1 MSGSGTKKIITIG
14 WTLLALIIILHLIG
28 VYIFAWGHY
37 EWVRWG
43 SISIG
48 IVDTTPNPM
57 NPFQYG
63 TNDSTDLVYRFLFR
77 GLIHYDSKQWIYQGD
92 LATCDLADTLA
103 ITCTLQDNAI
113 WSDGTRIKIEDVI
126 ASIDNF
132 RKTTSN
138 PDIKA
143 FLDTVTTKKNGEII
157 EIKSKIKSSHMIEML
172 TYPIVKS
179 DIISAINSGTID
191 TKNYIA
197 SGPYTFWEIITDRE
211 YGFDR
216 ITLIRNEKWSGLT
229 WLDKIHFK
237 FFRDM
242 SSLERSKETLTI
254 VIPPVKNESI
264 NLGPRFREYLYTN
277 YEYFSVF
284 LNTRSMNRILR
295 NSLHWQIGTSFSGN
309 IVEDHRR
316 TDNIFPSGWP
326 ILPTNTIKWFPDILR
341 ELGYTKKSEII
352 SRIEQT
358 NTTIVSGELPLKTA
372 KYWSNKGDVTTLFVQ
387 DTPDETI
394 LTWNVPKN
402 TQSVTINWYTLK
414 EYIPGNT
421 TFSYRVSSLW
431 WTLVEWKNTFIL
443 LLVLSNGKVETE
455 TLTLYISADLIKL
468 NEYKKALQ
476 DEYYA
481 TLNTPALIA
490 NRERL
495 KEEKLKQAQE
505 LKDEYYYNN
514 NNQIFSIK
522 IGYIVGP
529 QSTEVYA
536 KNIDKAFH
544 LLGIKTELIP
554 HNPKDIQALIKNDER
569 QYDIL
574 VIGISVENS
583 LSNIGQLFSNSEEKN
598 GNINFSN
605 IENRSLDSLFAELWW
620 TTETS
625 KIKTIEQE
633 INKIMNSESFFMP
646 ISSPYHRIWVDRNI
660 KGIPAIEI
668 IPDIVSFVDVFI
680 GTSIKENYIRNMQN
694 KSISWFFS
702 WIQSKL

>member
-14 WTLLALIIILHLIG
+14 WTLLALLITLHLIG
-28 VYIFAWGHY
+28 VYIFVWGHY

-63 TNDSTDLVYRFLFR
+63 MSDSTDLVYRFLFR
-77 GLIHYDSKQWIYQGD
+77 GLIHYDGKQWIYQGD
-92 LATCDLADTLA
+92 LATCDLTDTLA

-113 WSDGTRIKIEDVI
+113 WSDGTRIKIEDII

-143 FLDTVTTKKNGEII
+143 FLDTVTIKKNGEVI
-157 EIKSKIKSSHMIEML
+157 EIKSKIKSSHMIDIL
-172 TYPIVKS
+172 TYPIIKS
-179 DIISAINSGTID
+179 DIITAINSGTID
-191 TKNYIA
+191 TKNYIT
-197 SGPYTFWEIITDRE
+197 SGPYTFWEIITDKE

-216 ITLIRNEKWSGLT
+216 ITLIRNEKWSWLT

-242 SSLERSKETLTI
+242 SSLERSEEALTI
-254 VIPPVKNESI
+254 VIPPVKNENI
-264 NLGPRFREYLYTN
+264 NLGPRFREYIYTN

-284 LNTRSMNRILR
+284 FNTKSMNRMLR

-316 TDNIFPSGWP
+316 MDNIFPSGWA
-326 ILPTNTIKWFPDILR
+326 ILPTNTIKWFSDILR
-341 ELGYTKKSEII
+341 ELWYTKKSEIV

-387 DTPDETI
+387 GSPDETI
-394 LTWNVPKN
+394 LTGNVPKN

-414 EYIPGNT
+414 EYVPGNT
-421 TFSYRVSSLW
+421 SFSYRVSALW
-431 WTLVEWKNTFIL
+431 WTLVEWKNIYTL

-455 TLTLYISADLIKL
+455 TLTLYISADAVKL
-468 NEYKKALQ
+468 NEYKKVLQ

-505 LKDEYYYNN
+505 LKDEYYYNDT
-514 NNQIFSIK
+514 NQVFSIK
-522 IGYIVGP
+522 IGYVVGP

-536 KNIDKAFH
+536 KNIDKALH

-554 HNPKDIQALIKNDER
+554 HNPKDIQTLIANGER
-569 QYDIL
+569 KYDIL
-574 VIGISVENS
+574 VIGISVESS
-583 LSNIGQLFSNSEEKN
+583 LSSIGQLFSNNEEKN
-598 GNINFSN
+598 GNINFSS
-605 IENRSLDSLFAELWW
+605 IENRSLDNLFTELRW
-620 TTETS
+620 TTEIS
-625 KIKTIEQE
+625 KIKTIEE
-633 INKIMNSESFFMP
+633 DINKIMNSESFFMP

-680 GTSIKENYIRNMQN
+680 GTSIKENYIRDMQN

-702 WIQSKL
+702 WIRSKL